1 MCIRDRGNTVES
13 NSEQVVSLA
22 NTLRVVERGYVSSFW
37 TPSGEHEVPGESSDP
52 EPMPGLAGDTEIDP
66 ETAAAMEQQLRE
78 AQEQL
83 LSVPAGQI
91 VANHIIGLFELAALH
106 LRVDPPNLEEARLPI
121 DAMGILVE
129 ELGDQLPEHQT
140 LSAALHQIRL
150 AFVEVQN
157 QPEEDD

>member
-1 MCIRDRGNTVES
+1 
-13 NSEQVVSLA
+13 VSLTK
-22 NTLRVVERGYVSSFW
+22 TLRFIERGHVSSFW
-37 TPSGEHEVPGESSDP
+37 TPSGEHEVPGD
-52 EPMPGLAGDTEIDP
+52 AGETGNAEQVFEHAEAAQVDP

-91 VANHIIGLFELAALH
+91 VANHVIGLFELAALH
-106 LRVDPPNLEEARLPI
+106 LRIDPPNLEEARLPI

-129 ELGDQLPEHQT
+129 QLGDQLPEHQT

>member
-1 MCIRDRGNTVES
+1 M
-13 NSEQVVSLA
+13 
-22 NTLRVVERGYVSSFW
+22 SSFW
-37 TPSGEHEVPGESSDP
+37 TPSGEYEVPNEDAGGGAFDP
-52 EPMPGLAGDTEIDP
+52 QVAGVGDSEIDP

-91 VANHIIGLFELAALH
+91 VANHVIGLFELAALH
-106 LRVDPPNLEEARLPI
+106 LRVNPPNLEEARLPI

-129 ELGDQLPEHQT
+129 QLGDQLPEHQT
-140 LSAALHQIRL
+140 LAAALHQIRL

-157 QPEEDD
+157 QTPDDEA

>member
-1 MCIRDRGNTVES
+1 M
-13 NSEQVVSLA
+13 
-22 NTLRVVERGYVSSFW
+22 SSFW
-37 TPSGEHEVPGESSDP
+37 TPSGEHEVPGETSNA
-52 EPMPGLAGDTEIDP
+52 EPMPGLAGDPDIDP
-66 ETAAAMEQQLRE
+66 DTAAAMQQQLIE

-91 VANHIIGLFELAALH
+91 VANHVIGLFELAALH

-129 ELGDQLPEHQT
+129 QLGDQLPEHQT

-150 AFVEVQN
+150 AFLEVQN
-157 QPEEDD
+157 QPEEEE

>member
-1 MCIRDRGNTVES
+1 M
-13 NSEQVVSLA
+13 
-22 NTLRVVERGYVSSFW
+22 SSFW
-37 TPSGEHEVPGESSDP
+37 TPSGEHEVPGETSNA
-52 EPMPGLAGDTEIDP
+52 EPMPGLAGDPDIDP
-66 ETAAAMEQQLRE
+66 DTAAAMQQQLIE

-91 VANHIIGLFELAALH
+91 VANHVIGLFELAALH
-106 LRVDPPNLEEARLPI
+106 LRVDPPTLEEARLPI

-129 ELGDQLPEHQT
+129 QLGDQLPELQT

-157 QPEEDD
+157 QPEEDE

>member
-1 MCIRDRGNTVES
+1 
-13 NSEQVVSLA
+13 
-22 NTLRVVERGYVSSFW
+22 VSSFW
-37 TPSGEHEVPGESSDP
+37 TPSGEHEVPNEDAGGGAFDP
-52 EPMPGLAGDTEIDP
+52 QVAGVGDSEIDP

-91 VANHIIGLFELAALH
+91 VANHVIGLFELAALH

-129 ELGDQLPEHQT
+129 QLGDQLPEHQT
-140 LSAALHQIRL
+140 LAAALHQIRL

-157 QPEEDD
+157 HTPDDEA

>member
-1 MCIRDRGNTVES
+1 M
-13 NSEQVVSLA
+13 
-22 NTLRVVERGYVSSFW
+22 SSFW
-37 TPSGEHEVPGESSDP
+37 TPSGEHEVPNEDNGGGAFDP
-52 EPMPGLAGDTEIDP
+52 QVSGVGDPEIDP

-91 VANHIIGLFELAALH
+91 VAIHVIGLFELAALH
-106 LRVDPPNLEEARLPI
+106 LRVDPPNLDEARLPI

-129 ELGDQLPEHQT
+129 QLGDQLPEHQT
-140 LSAALHQIRL
+140 LAAALHQIRL

-157 QPEEDD
+157 QTPDDET

>member
-1 MCIRDRGNTVES
+1 M
-13 NSEQVVSLA
+13 
-22 NTLRVVERGYVSSFW
+22 SSFW
-37 TPSGEHEVPGESSDP
+37 TPSGEHEVPNEDNGGGAFDP
-52 EPMPGLAGDTEIDP
+52 QVSGVGDSEIDP

-91 VANHIIGLFELAALH
+91 VANHVIGLFELAALH
-106 LRVDPPNLEEARLPI
+106 LRVEPPNLDEARLPI

-129 ELGDQLPEHQT
+129 QLGDQLPEHQT
-140 LSAALHQIRL
+140 LAAALHQIRL

-157 QPEEDD
+157 QTPDDET

>member
-1 MCIRDRGNTVES
+1 M
-13 NSEQVVSLA
+13 
-22 NTLRVVERGYVSSFW
+22 SSFW
-37 TPSGEHEVPGESSDP
+37 TPSGEHEVPNEDNGGGAFDP
-52 EPMPGLAGDTEIDP
+52 QVSGVGDPEIDP

-91 VANHIIGLFELAALH
+91 VANHVIGLFELAALH
-106 LRVDPPNLEEARLPI
+106 LRVDPPNLDEARLPI

-129 ELGDQLPEHQT
+129 QLGDQLPEHQT
-140 LSAALHQIRL
+140 LAAALHQIRL

-157 QPEEDD
+157 QTPDDET

>member
-1 MCIRDRGNTVES
+1 
-13 NSEQVVSLA
+13 
-22 NTLRVVERGYVSSFW
+22 VSSFW
-37 TPSGEHEVPGESSDP
+37 TPSGEHEVPNEDNGGGAFDP
-52 EPMPGLAGDTEIDP
+52 QVSGVGDSEIDP

-91 VANHIIGLFELAALH
+91 VANHVIGLFELAALH
-106 LRVDPPNLEEARLPI
+106 LRVDPPNLDEARLPI

-129 ELGDQLPEHQT
+129 QLGDQLPEHQT
-140 LSAALHQIRL
+140 LAAALHQIRL

-157 QPEEDD
+157 QTPDDET

>member
-1 MCIRDRGNTVES
+1 M
-13 NSEQVVSLA
+13 
-22 NTLRVVERGYVSSFW
+22 SSFW
-37 TPSGEHEVPGESSDP
+37 TPSGEHEVPKKDAGGGAFDP
-52 EPMPGLAGDTEIDP
+52 QVAGVGDSEIDP

-91 VANHIIGLFELAALH
+91 VANHVIGLFELAALH

-129 ELGDQLPEHQT
+129 QLGDQLPEHQT
-140 LSAALHQIRL
+140 LAAALHQIRL

-157 QPEEDD
+157 QTPDDEA

>member
-1 MCIRDRGNTVES
+1 M
-13 NSEQVVSLA
+13 
-22 NTLRVVERGYVSSFW
+22 SSFW
-37 TPSGEHEVPGESSDP
+37 TPSGEHEVPNEDNGGGAFDPQVSGVGDP
-52 EPMPGLAGDTEIDP
+52 ETDS

-91 VANHIIGLFELAALH
+91 VANHVIGLFELAALH
-106 LRVDPPNLEEARLPI
+106 LRVDPPNLDEARLPI

-129 ELGDQLPEHQT
+129 QLGDQLPEHQT
-140 LSAALHQIRL
+140 LAAALHQIRL

-157 QPEEDD
+157 QTPDDET

>member
-1 MCIRDRGNTVES
+1 M
-13 NSEQVVSLA
+13 
-22 NTLRVVERGYVSSFW
+22 SSFW
-37 TPSGEHEVPGESSDP
+37 TPSGEHEVPNEDAGGGAFDP
-52 EPMPGLAGDTEIDP
+52 QVAGVGDREIDP

-91 VANHIIGLFELAALH
+91 VANHVIGLFELAALH

-129 ELGDQLPEHQT
+129 QLGDQLPEHQT
-140 LSAALHQIRL
+140 LAAALHQIRL

-157 QPEEDD
+157 QTPDDEA

>member
-1 MCIRDRGNTVES
+1 M
-13 NSEQVVSLA
+13 
-22 NTLRVVERGYVSSFW
+22 SSFW
-37 TPSGEHEVPGESSDP
+37 TPSGEHEVPNEDNGGGAFDP
-52 EPMPGLAGDTEIDP
+52 QVSGVGDPEIDP

-91 VANHIIGLFELAALH
+91 VANHVIGLFELAALH

-129 ELGDQLPEHQT
+129 QLGDQLPEHQT
-140 LSAALHQIRL
+140 LAAALHQIRL

-157 QPEEDD
+157 QTPDDEA

>member
-1 MCIRDRGNTVES
+1 M
-13 NSEQVVSLA
+13 SLTK
-22 NTLRVVERGYVSSFW
+22 TLHFIERGHVSSFW
-37 TPSGEHEVPGESSDP
+37 TPSGEHEVPGETEETGFSQQGFPGPEQGQVDP
-52 EPMPGLAGDTEIDP
+52 EA
-66 ETAAAMEQQLRE
+66 AAAMEQQLRE

-91 VANHIIGLFELAALH
+91 VANHVIGLFELAALH

-129 ELGDQLPEHQT
+129 QLGDQLPEHQT

-157 QPEEDD
+157 QPDEDD

>member
-1 MCIRDRGNTVES
+1 
-13 NSEQVVSLA
+13 
-22 NTLRVVERGYVSSFW
+22 
-37 TPSGEHEVPGESSDP
+37 
-52 EPMPGLAGDTEIDP
+52 MPGLAGDPDVDP
-66 ETAAAMEQQLRE
+66 DTAAAMQQQLIE

-91 VANHIIGLFELAALH
+91 VANHVIGLFELAALH

-129 ELGDQLPEHQT
+129 QLGDQLPEHQT

-157 QPEEDD
+157 QPEEDE

>member
-1 MCIRDRGNTVES
+1 M
-13 NSEQVVSLA
+13 
-22 NTLRVVERGYVSSFW
+22 SSFW
-37 TPSGEHEVPGESSDP
+37 TPSGEHEVPGETSNA
-52 EPMPGLAGDTEIDP
+52 EPMPGLAGDPDIDP
-66 ETAAAMEQQLRE
+66 DTAAAMQQQLIE

-91 VANHIIGLFELAALH
+91 VANHVIGLFELAALH

-129 ELGDQLPEHQT
+129 QLGDQLPEHQT

-150 AFVEVQN
+150 AFVEDQN
-157 QPEEDD
+157 QPEEDE

>member
-1 MCIRDRGNTVES
+1 M
-13 NSEQVVSLA
+13 
-22 NTLRVVERGYVSSFW
+22 SSFW
-37 TPSGEHEVPGESSDP
+37 TPSGEHEVPGDNGGTSDRSQTFA
-52 EPMPGLAGDTEIDP
+52 EPQDSQVDP

-91 VANHIIGLFELAALH
+91 VANHVIGLFELAALH

-129 ELGDQLPEHQT
+129 QLGDQLPEHQT

-157 QPEEDD
+157 QPDEDD

>member
-1 MCIRDRGNTVES
+1 M
-13 NSEQVVSLA
+13 
-22 NTLRVVERGYVSSFW
+22 SSFW
-37 TPSGEHEVPGESSDP
+37 TPSGEHEVPNEDNGGGAFDP
-52 EPMPGLAGDTEIDP
+52 QVSGVGDPEIDP

-91 VANHIIGLFELAALH
+91 LANHVIGLFELAALH
-106 LRVDPPNLEEARLPI
+106 LRVDPPNLDEARLPI

-129 ELGDQLPEHQT
+129 QLGDQLPEHQT
-140 LSAALHQIRL
+140 LAAALHQIRL

-157 QPEEDD
+157 QTPDDET

>member
-1 MCIRDRGNTVES
+1 M
-13 NSEQVVSLA
+13 
-22 NTLRVVERGYVSSFW
+22 SSFW
-37 TPSGEHEVPGESSDP
+37 TPSGEHEVPGETSNA
-52 EPMPGLAGDTEIDP
+52 EPMPGLAGDPDIDP
-66 ETAAAMEQQLRE
+66 DTAAAMQQQLIE

-83 LSVPAGQI
+83 LSVPASQI
-91 VANHIIGLFELAALH
+91 VANHVIGLFELAALH

-129 ELGDQLPEHQT
+129 QLGDQLPEHQT

-157 QPEEDD
+157 QPEEDE

>member
-1 MCIRDRGNTVES
+1 M
-13 NSEQVVSLA
+13 SLA

-52 EPMPGLAGDTEIDP
+52 EPMPGLVGDTEIDP

>member
-1 MCIRDRGNTVES
+1 M
-13 NSEQVVSLA
+13 
-22 NTLRVVERGYVSSFW
+22 SSFW
-37 TPSGEHEVPGESSDP
+37 TPSGEHEVPNEDNGGGAFDP
-52 EPMPGLAGDTEIDP
+52 QVSGVGDPEIDP

-91 VANHIIGLFELAALH
+91 VANHVIGLFELAALH
-106 LRVDPPNLEEARLPI
+106 LRGDPPNLDEARLPI

-129 ELGDQLPEHQT
+129 QLGDQLPEHQT
-140 LSAALHQIRL
+140 LAAALHQIRL

-157 QPEEDD
+157 QTPDDET